1 MKTFFITIIMLV
13 FFQFAY
19 SQQDTIFTTG
29 EKIVCTVKEVTVDAV
44 SFSYPGEELVNTIYK
59 NIVDKIVFRSG
70 RVQRFAEATSFK
82 NVNGPQDFEN
92 VSITMVE
99 NEVKGLYKLANV
111 SAKAK
116 GTTEFANIERV
127 KERAYRKM
135 KMEAAMQGANIVY
148 IIQQK
153 TQGNQHGTK
162 YQAGNTTETN
172 IDGIAYSNKIPK
184 FEDFKALIAGKSQF
198 RVMTRLKLWSG
209 ASDMATDPLDG
220 VLIIDSMVNEGG
232 LIMVYGTLGKIKAEK
247 FRVVSF
253 NDNQFVLVYE
263 DKSTIYNL
271 VFMI

>member
-1 MKTFFITIIMLV
+1 MKPICITLFMLM

-29 EKIVCTVKEVTVDAV
+29 EKIICTVKEVTVDAV
-44 SFSYPGEELVNTIYK
+44 SFTYPEEDIVNTIYK
-59 NIVDKIVFRSG
+59 NTVDKIVFRSG

-82 NVNGPQDFEN
+82 TVNGPEDFEN

-99 NEVKGLYKLANV
+99 NEVNGLFKLANV
-111 SAKAK
+111 SSKAK
-116 GTTEFANIERV
+116 GTTTFSNIERV

-148 IIQQK
+148 IIQQQ
-153 TQGNQHGTK
+153 TQGNQYGTQ

-184 FEDFKALIAGKSQF
+184 FVDFNALIAGKTQF

-209 ASDMATDPLDG
+209 ASDMTTDPLDG
-220 VLIIDSMVNEGG
+220 ILIINSVIDEGG
-232 LIMVYGTLGKIKAEK
+232 LIMIYGSIGKVKAEK

-253 NDNQFVLVYE
+253 NNTRFVLVYE